1 MRAICLVACFLM
13 YAGVAQAAGLPPEI
27 VARGSLKAAVSPN
40 YAPLD
45 WRDPATGEL
54 TGFDHDLGNAL
65 GKQLGLKIEWVPS
78 TFEQMIPSLETGRVD
93 VILSAITDLPSR
105 RGTMTF
111 VNYYRSGPQAFV
123 RIDRAA
129 EFPNNAALCGK
140 TIGASRKTNYARE
153 VATWSQAN
161 CAANGKP
168 DIIFAGN
175 DGPADSRL
183 QLKQNRIDAGLQGNE
198 TLHYMMKLE
207 PNAYALV
214 GEPFRQQ
221 LAGIA
226 FPKRSEA
233 LRDAFA
239 AALRALIADGTYHKL
254 LDKYQLSTNAISEV
268 TIDAGQ

>member
-1 MRAICLVACFLM
+1 MRAFLVLACLTCTA
-13 YAGVAQAAGLPPEI
+13 AAQAAELPPDI
-27 VARGSLKAAVSPN
+27 VARGSVKAAVSPN

-45 WRDPATGEL
+45 WRDPATNEL

-65 GKQLGLKIEWVPS
+65 GARLGLKIEWVPS

-93 VILSAITDLPSR
+93 VIISAITDLPSR
-105 RGTMTF
+105 RATMTF
-111 VNYYRSGPQAFV
+111 INYYRSGPQAFV

-129 EFPNNAALCGK
+129 EFPDNASLCGK
-140 TIGASRKTNYARE
+140 TIGASRKTNYAKE

-161 CAANGKP
+161 CAAKGKP

-183 QLKQNRIDAGLQGNE
+183 QLKQNRIDAGFQGNE
-198 TLHYMMKLE
+198 TLRYMMKLE
-207 PNAYALV
+207 PNTYALV
-214 GEPFRQQ
+214 GEPFRLQ

-239 AALRALIADGTYHKL
+239 DALRALIADGTYHKL
-254 LDKYQLSTNAISEV
+254 LDKYQLSNNAISEV